1 MKLRWLVVGIF
12 VCAGIAGCAANKP
25 APPVAPTIVTR
36 DATVAT
42 ILACLEEHRDLSR
55 EDQRTAYTALEP
67 QADSG
72 TEADRLR
79 LACLGLHERATARQL
94 RRSIELLQAQAEARP
109 DEAASLH
116 GLLALLRRL
125 DRERVAR
132 WAQQRKDSEGRKK
145 LSEEKVQLS
154 ERLVLLEQQAEQD
167 RVRIE
172 ELQKQIE
179 QLKNIETIIKNRE
192 R

>member
-1 MKLRWLVVGIF
+1 MLWDDSPEARLKAEAEGFACTDLMKHW
-12 VCAGIAGCAANKP
+12 AM
-25 APPVAPTIVTR
+25 
-36 DATVAT
+36 
-42 ILACLEEHRDLSR
+42 EEV
-55 EDQRTAYTALEP
+55 
-67 QADSG
+67 
-72 TEADRLR
+72 
-79 LACLGLHERATARQL
+79 ACLGLHERATARQL

-132 WAQQRKDSEGRKK
+132 WAQQRKAFEGRKK

-154 ERLVLLEQQAEQD
+154 ERLALLEQQAEQD